1 MSKRDRD
8 GEDLELE
15 AAGVINSAS
24 KRPRAQIYDG
34 VLLQEDEGNGS
45 SQAEKQSKELPNG
58 HGSSPAAKPE
68 SGEEPAMTESAPLPA
83 ADEDED
89 EYYQPRASSRAA
101 VKKGQECPYLDTIS
115 RQVGAML
122 ASRALCFFLRSGR
135 AGASRQVEIYVLHIN
150 VWVESC

>member
-15 AAGVINSAS
+15 AAEGVTNSAS
-24 KRPRAQIYDG
+24 KRPRAQEADG
-34 VLLQEDEGNGS
+34 VLKQEDEGNGS

-58 HGSSPAAKPE
+58 NGSSPAAK
-68 SGEEPAMTESAPLPA
+68 SAAGEEDGKPGRTESAPLPG

-115 RQVGAML
+115 RQVGTML
-122 ASRALCFFLRSGR
+122 ASS
-135 AGASRQVEIYVLHIN
+135 
-150 VWVESC
+150 ESCFLL